1 MKQKITQDQRGIAF
15 VLELVV
21 IVAVLAVLGFVGYKV
36 YQHTVYRKPNSSS
49 PTPASSTATQKTFEF
64 NQDIQLKLH
73 QTATLTD
80 GDKTIKFRFTEI
92 KPPSN
97 PNAHCDELCTG
108 MLPTV
113 RTELEYLG
121 KTYEGTATTEVTSSL
136 DMSFEKNG
144 AYPLVPYNIELVS
157 TDFGTP
163 SGTVKITKKEFV
175 QAELGKQFT
184 VHNDGV
190 AALVPGKTGM
200 HIEFGTCGLNSPC
213 IQNVDFYVDDEY
225 VTVPL
230 GFTDPNATP
239 ALQFASKDGSYAE
252 HNGTRLRLVE
262 SDDKTYAT
270 FVFEKS

>member
-1 MKQKITQDQRGIAF
+1 MKQKITQDQRGVAF
-15 VLELVV
+15 VLELVIV
-21 IVAVLAVLGFVGYKV
+21 VAVLSVLGFVGYKV
-36 YQHTVYRKPNSSS
+36 YQHTANRKATSTSSTSSSS
-49 PTPASSTATQKTFEF
+49 PGTQKTLGFG
-64 NQDIQLKLH
+64 QDIELKLR

-80 GDKTIKFRFTEI
+80 GDKTIKFRFTEL

-97 PNAHCDELCTG
+97 PNAHCEELCTDI
-108 MLPTV
+108 LPTI
-113 RTELEYLG
+113 RTELEYIG
-121 KTYEGTATTEVTSSL
+121 RTYQGTSTAETASRL

-157 TDFGTP
+157 TDFKTP
-163 SGTVKITKKEFV
+163 TGTVKITKKQFV

-184 VHNDGV
+184 VNDDGV

-200 HIEFGTCGLNSPC
+200 HIEFGTCGLNAPC
-213 IQNVDFYVDDEY
+213 IRNVDFYVDDEY

-230 GFTDPNATP
+230 GFAAPNASP
-239 ALQFASKDGSYAE
+239 ALQFASKDGNYAE